1 MLKKSFT
8 TYTKSQSRSR
18 SFLATKE
25 ERAIACILDEFTFHC
40 LKPEIEIIR
49 FSPNNWKD
57 ILEITNPKALFVESA
72 WNGNGGSWQFKIA
85 KYEKN
90 MGDELIDLLQWAK
103 KNRVPTIFWN
113 KEDPPHYER
122 FIDRARLFDYIFT
135 SDANKILNYRKDV
148 GHKRVYPLPFA
159 AQPAIHNPILKEPR
173 KLNVCFAGTYYGDIF
188 PERKRDMDIIL
199 KPALD
204 FGLHI
209 YDRQYG
215 MPGYETSH
223 YRFPEIYQNAIRGK
237 LEYSDMVN
245 AYKQYKVFLNVNS
258 VKDSPT
264 MFSRR
269 VFELLASGTAVI
281 STYSKGIEELL
292 GNDVVLFADSENETR
307 SHLEKLL
314 SDENYWTEISV
325 RGIRRV
331 MEFHTY
337 NQRLQYMFE
346 KCNLDFQP
354 RPLPKITILSKVESI
369 NDLKAIERFV
379 YDQTYRKF
387 DLIIYTSGNSYLD
400 LISLKARLLLRGN
413 HMEFT
418 NNMDNILSMID
429 SNYVALISPKD
440 YYSNNYLKDYALAT
454 MYAGETRFF
463 GKYTHFIQK
472 GSAIHLQ
479 GKGNEYIFVNS
490 VPTATLVMS
499 KTGLKE
505 TNLASLMENE
515 WFIRSDNQ
523 QDVLSLDRFNYLQG
537 FNSQNIDSANIQKI
551 CV

>member
-1 MLKKSFT
+1 M
-8 TYTKSQSRSR
+8 Q
-18 SFLATKE
+18 
-25 ERAIACILDEFTFHC
+25 
-40 LKPEIEIIR
+40 PEIEIIR
-49 FSPNNWKD
+49 FRPDNWQEV
-57 ILEITNPKALFVESA
+57 LEAARPKALFVESA
-72 WNGNGGSWQFKIA
+72 WNGNVGSWQYKIA

-90 MGDELIDLLQWAK
+90 MGNELVELLVWAK
-103 KNRVPTIFWN
+103 KNRIPAIFWN

-122 FIDRARLFDYIFT
+122 FIDKAKLFDYIFT
-135 SDANKILNYRKDV
+135 SDANKISDYRKDV
-148 GHKRVYPLPFA
+148 GHKRIYPLPFA
-159 AQPAIHNPILKEPR
+159 AQPVIHNPILRESR
-173 KLNVCFAGTYYGDIF
+173 KFNVCFAGTYYGDIF
-188 PERKRDMDIIL
+188 PERKHDMDL
-199 KPALD
+199 LLRPALE

-223 YRFPEIYQNAIRGK
+223 YRFPDIYQKAIRGK
-237 LEYSDMVN
+237 LEYSDMVS

-281 STYSKGIEELL
+281 STYSEGIEELL
-292 GNDVVLFADSENETR
+292 GSDVVLFAGSEDETR

-314 SDENYWTEISV
+314 SDENYWSEISV

-346 KCNLDFQP
+346 KCNVDFQP
-354 RPLPKITILSKVESI
+354 TPLPKITILSKVESI
-369 NDLKAIERFV
+369 NDLKAIERFAH
-379 YDQTYRKF
+379 DQTYRKF

-400 LISLKARLLLRGN
+400 LISLKARLMLKGTP
-413 HMEFT
+413 MEVT
-418 NNMDNILSMID
+418 NNMDNIFSMID
-429 SNYVALISPKD
+429 STYVALISPKNH
-440 YYSNNYLKDYALAT
+440 YSSNYLKDYALAT
-454 MYAGETRFF
+454 IYAGETKFF

-472 GSAIHLQ
+472 GSAIQLQ
-479 GKGNEYIFVNS
+479 GEGNEYIFVNS
-490 VPTATLVMS
+490 VPTATLMIS
-499 KTGLKE
+499 KTALKE

-523 QDVLSLDRFNYLQG
+523 QDILSLDRFNYLHVI
-537 FNSQNIDSANIQKI
+537 NSQNIDSASLQKV